1 MPNYIRNYQKGAS
14 YFFTINIRDRQSQLL
29 TTYIDELRLA
39 YQKTQQKMPFTTD
52 AIIILPDHI
61 HALWTFPENDN
72 DYPTRIRLLKS
83 YFSRKLPAH
92 VKQTNNQSRQG
103 KSETGVW
110 QRRYWEHTIQNEID
124 YNRHMD
130 YIHYNA
136 VKHGHA
142 KNPADWKHST
152 FMREV
157 DNGRYDLNWAGDDY
171 EDSRFGERQ

>member
-1 MPNYIRNYQKGAS
+1 MPNYIRNYQAGAS
-14 YFFTINIRDRQSQLL
+14 YFFTINISDRQSQLL

-61 HALWTFPENDN
+61 HTIWTLPENDN

-83 YFSRKLPAH
+83 YFSRQLPAH
-92 VKQTNNQSRQG
+92 VKRTNNQSRQG

-110 QRRYWEHTIQNEID
+110 QRRYWEHTLQNEID

-136 VKHGHA
+136 VKHGYA
-142 KNPADWKHST
+142 ENPADWKHST

-171 EDSRFGERQ
+171 EDSRLGERQ